1 MDNQTTEFTLE
12 SSGTPNTSLVA
23 VDQGDNFTTVVSE
36 LVSTLANIPLATTV
50 ATSLT
55 TREMMN
61 ETVVPDTIE
70 LTTNMVNVTSIAE
83 LNLTTPETN
92 TELLTVESTTIADMI
107 DPFSAEL
114 RHALYVSACW
124 QLTIS
129 IITICFAIVI
139 AIYGP
144 VVFGSRALVR
154 GMDVATEFLEFFLP
168 IKYQGAPAEQKM
180 LHYSEDQFVSK
191 IRRFA
196 AFIGLAMTVDAL
208 FEFMSGCLGRSGF
221 HEESIPFTDY
231 DGVRGAFACMCILNG
246 LFTFCLFITSI
257 QLFRKGFLREM
268 CLVYAIR
275 NAIACFIFTSA
286 WSSYFD
292 FDSRLNS
299 AMDSVSSAVGGV
311 SNMINGKS

>member
-1 MDNQTTEFTLE
+1 MDNQTEVTTLAE
-12 SSGTPNTSLVA
+12 SSGTSNFTDLV
-23 VDQGDNFTTVVSE
+23 NLTTTVVSE
-36 LVSTLANIPLATTV
+36 IAISSTEVPMTVAATIGRENMTSVVPDVIEVTANLNATTIATAFNVTTQESITEQLLATT
-50 ATSLT
+50 TSA
-55 TREMMN
+55 M
-61 ETVVPDTIE
+61 
-70 LTTNMVNVTSIAE
+70 
-83 LNLTTPETN
+83 
-92 TELLTVESTTIADMI
+92 MI

-124 QLTIS
+124 QLTIAVV
-129 IITICFAIVI
+129 TIGFAIVI

-180 LHYSEDQFVSK
+180 LHYSEEQFVSK

-196 AFIGLAMTVDAL
+196 AFIGLAMTIDAL

-221 HEESIPFTDY
+221 HEDSVPFTDY
-231 DGVRGAFACMCILNG
+231 DGMRGAFACMCILNG
-246 LFTFCLFITSI
+246 LFTFCLFVASI

-286 WSSYFD
+286 WSDYFD
-292 FDSRLNS
+292 FDSRVNS
-299 AMDSVSSAVGGV
+299 AMDSVSSAVDGM
-311 SNMINGKS
+311 SNMINGDS